1 MGKTGRPRQ
10 FCRRSCRQ
18 RDFEARERAKA
29 HGLDETELIMTRAE
43 LEDLRD
49 KLFVLRCAVQDV
61 ERDLTA
67 SRTLTSYKDA
77 VRWLIESAEP
87 LLTDWPQRP

>member
-1 MGKTGRPRQ
+1 
-10 FCRRSCRQ
+10 
-18 RDFEARERAKA
+18 
-29 HGLDETELIMTRAE
+29 MTRAE

-49 KLFVLRCAVQDV
+49 KLFVLRCAVQGV

-87 LLTDWPQRP
+87 LLTDWLQRP